1 MARTQALTMDPKTTP
16 GSAAEPQQVLTQT
29 EVERMLAEMAQGEN
43 TAVVFKA
50 DRSKEKKSTDTI
62 QAYDFRQPAFLA
74 AAELRRLR
82 LHHEGFIRS
91 LAARLSIYL
100 RLEVVLQMAGLQ
112 TIRYRKFVESLP
124 APTHITMFK
133 VQPLRGTCFIDMPPR
148 LALTLADR
156 LLGGPAH
163 SVDANRDLTDIEV
176 ALVDQ
181 VIQIILAEWSSHWV
195 HLKDLRPEVIG
206 HESNAHYLQTAPLED
221 VMLVLSV
228 ETRIGDCV
236 EQFHFAFPYYT
247 IEPLV
252 RQLSAD
258 ITANAKEGQ
267 DENVATPRWSRNFDD
282 VRIPITILWGDIE
295 VKAGVVADL
304 QPGKVLPLEHKATDQ
319 VQIQF
324 ASVPRFRGQLGTR
337 ETKWAVKLTEV
348 IRT

>member
-1 MARTQALTMDPKTTP
+1 MDSPTTP
-16 GSAAEPQQVLTQT
+16 NPAAGPQQVLTQS
-29 EVERMLAEMAQGEN
+29 EVERMLAEVAQGEN
-43 TAVVFKA
+43 TSLVFKA
-50 DRSKEKKSTDTI
+50 NRVKEKKPTDAI

-74 AAELRRLR
+74 AAELRKLR

-91 LAARLSIYL
+91 LAARVSIYL
-100 RLEVVLQMAGLQ
+100 RLEVALQMAGLQ
-112 TIRYRKFVESLP
+112 TIRYRKFIESLP
-124 APTHITMFK
+124 APTHITLFK

-181 VIQIILAEWSSHWV
+181 IIQIVLAEWSSHWV

-258 ITANAKEGQ
+258 ITAGAKEGQ
-267 DENVATPRWSRNFDD
+267 EANAVTPRWNRAFDG
-282 VRIPITILWGDIE
+282 VQIPVSILWGGIQM
-295 VKAGVVADL
+295 KAGILADL
-304 QPGKVLPLEHKATDQ
+304 QPGKVLPLERKSTERVQ
-319 VQIQF
+319 VQF
-324 ASVPRFRGQLGTR
+324 ASVPKYTGQLGTC
-337 ETKWAVKLTEV
+337 ETKWAVKLTDV
-348 IRT
+348 IRA

>member
-1 MARTQALTMDPKTTP
+1 MDPKTNPTP
-16 GSAAEPQQVLTQT
+16 PGDGQQVLTQS

-43 TAVVFKA
+43 TSVVFKT
-50 DRSKEKKSTDTI
+50 DSTKENKPQDTI
-62 QAYDFRQPAFLA
+62 QTYDFRQPAFLA
-74 AAELRRLR
+74 AAELRKLR

-100 RLEVVLQMAGLQ
+100 RLEVGLQMSGLQ
-112 TIRYRKFVESLP
+112 TIRYRKFVDSLP
-124 APTHITMFK
+124 APTHITLFK

-148 LALTLADR
+148 LALTVADR

-181 VIQIILAEWSSHWV
+181 ITQIILSEWSNHWV
-195 HLKDLRPEVIG
+195 HLKDLRPEIIS

-228 ETRIGDCV
+228 EARIGDCV
-236 EQFHFAFPYYT
+236 ERFHCAFPYYT

-258 ITANAKEGQ
+258 IAAGAKEGQ
-267 DENVATPRWSRNFDD
+267 DRAPALTRWNKSFND
-282 VRIPITILWGDIE
+282 VRIPITVLWGDIE
-295 VKAGVVADL
+295 LDARTVANL
-304 QPGKVLPLEHKATDQ
+304 EPGKVLTLDKKATERVQ
-319 VQIQF
+319 VRLAKIPKF
-324 ASVPRFRGQLGTR
+324 LAQLGTR
-337 ETKWAVKLTEV
+337 DTKWAVKLTDV

>member
-1 MARTQALTMDPKTTP
+1 
-16 GSAAEPQQVLTQT
+16 
-29 EVERMLAEMAQGEN
+29 MLAEVSQDQV
-43 TAVVFKA
+43 TSVVFKA
-50 DRSKEKKSTDTI
+50 DRTKEKKPTDAI
-62 QAYDFRQPAFLA
+62 QAYDFRQPAFLS
-74 AAELRRLR
+74 AAELRKLR

-91 LAARLSIYL
+91 LASRLSIYL
-100 RLEVVLQMAGLQ
+100 RLEVALQMAGLQ

-124 APTHITMFK
+124 APTHIALFK

-163 SVDANRDLTDIEV
+163 SVESNRDLTDIEV

-181 VIQIILAEWSSHWV
+181 VIQIVLSEWSNHWV

-228 ETRIGDCV
+228 EARIGDCV

-258 ITANAKEGQ
+258 IAADAKDGQ
-267 DENVATPRWSRNFDD
+267 DTSAVPPRWNGSFND
-282 VRIPITILWGDIE
+282 VQIPITIRWGDIE
-295 VKAGVVADL
+295 MKAGAIADL
-304 QPGKVLPLEHKATDQ
+304 QPGKVLPLERKSTEQ
-319 VQIQF
+319 VQVRF
-324 ASVPRFRGQLGTR
+324 ASVSKFLGQLGTS

-348 IRT
+348 VRT

>member
-1 MARTQALTMDPKTTP
+1 MDPKITP
-16 GSAAEPQQVLTQT
+16 GESAGEPQQVLSQS

-43 TAVVFKA
+43 STTVFKA
-50 DRSKEKKSTDTI
+50 DRTREKKPTDAI

-74 AAELRRLR
+74 AAELRKLR

-100 RLEVVLQMAGLQ
+100 RLEVALQMAGLQ

-124 APTHITMFK
+124 APTHISLFK
-133 VQPLRGTCFIDMPPR
+133 VQPLRGTCFINMPPR

-181 VIQIILAEWSSHWV
+181 VTQIVLAEWSGHWT
-195 HLKDLRPEVIG
+195 HLKDLRPEIIG
-206 HESNAHYLQTAPLED
+206 HESNARYLQTAPLED

-228 ETRIGDCV
+228 EMRIGDCV

-258 ITANAKEGQ
+258 IAAGAKEGQ
-267 DENVATPRWSRNFDD
+267 AASAATPHWNTDFDD
-282 VRIPITILWGDIE
+282 VRISIKVLWGDVE
-295 VKAGVVADL
+295 LKAGTIADL
-304 QPGKVLPLEHKATDQ
+304 EPGKILPLERKATEQ
-319 VQIQF
+319 VQVQF
-324 ASVPRFRGQLGTR
+324 AGIPKFRGQLGTR
-337 ETKWAVKLTEV
+337 EPKWAVTLTEV